1 MFVCFFVIEALLIL
15 LHDHFIS
22 DFWLGVQSFIQ
33 FYFLYVRRYA
43 LVSFFL
49 STFIQL

>member
-1 MFVCFFVIEALLIL
+1 MFICLFVCFDIIEALFIL

-33 FYFLYVRRYA
+33 FYFLYVTRYA
-43 LVSFFL
+43 LVSFFF
-49 STFIQL
+49 S